1 MKDQFFFATVSF
13 LFEKKMLK
21 PISACRVGF
30 KIKQIMK
37 DEEIYKDRASQ
48 IEAIDKTFERAKEK
62 VTEMWKVL
70 VCRNQGSRVAE
81 VCVKQQFVVS
91 PTNSISST
99 VMSLTNFKQLSYTLH
114 GYIYTQRIRN
124 KLKTFDSLF

>member
-1 MKDQFFFATVSF
+1 
-13 LFEKKMLK
+13 MLK

-70 VCRNQGSRVAE
+70 VC
-81 VCVKQQFVVS
+81 
-91 PTNSISST
+91 
-99 VMSLTNFKQLSYTLH
+99 
-114 GYIYTQRIRN
+114 
-124 KLKTFDSLF
+124 